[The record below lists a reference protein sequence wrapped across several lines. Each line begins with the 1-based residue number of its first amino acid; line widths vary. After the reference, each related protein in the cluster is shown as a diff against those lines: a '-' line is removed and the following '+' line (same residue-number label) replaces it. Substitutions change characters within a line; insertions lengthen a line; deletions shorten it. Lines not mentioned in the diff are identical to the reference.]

1 MSSRDDANHTPCGD
15 APSFVLGALESQQAR
30 RFLEHAD
37 GCAVCRDE
45 LSALAPAVDLL
56 AESAPQ
62 VVAPKQLKH
71 RVMDTVRAEATAR
84 QPARRRALPFF
95 SARSAH
101 GRPAGLIALCG
112 ALVVVVVALA
122 VSTLGQKSSVRNLNA
137 SVTAAGA
144 VATLHQ
150 SAGHTWLTV
159 AHMPQ
164 PGSGRVYEVWIARG
178 SGQPQATS
186 ALFTPTSSGEG
197 VVAVPGS
204 VSNGSEV
211 LVTSEPAG
219 GSLRPTRAPVI
230 VAHVS

>member
-1 MSSRDDANHTPCGD
+1 MSSHDDANHTPCGD
-15 APSFVLGALESQQAR
+15 APSFVLGALDPQQAR

-37 GCAVCRDE
+37 DCAVCRDE
-45 LSALAPAVDLL
+45 LGALTPAVDLL
-56 AESAPQ
+56 AESAPP
-62 VVAPKQLKH
+62 VIAPKRLKR

-84 QPARRRALPFF
+84 QPARRRTSRFF
-95 SARSAH
+95 SVRSAH
-101 GRPAGLIALCG
+101 GRPLGLIALCG
-112 ALVVVVVALA
+112 ALAVVVVALA
-122 VSTLGQKSSVRNLNA
+122 LSTFGQENSVRNLNA
-137 SVTAAGA
+137 NVTAAGA

-164 PGSGRVYEVWIARG
+164 PGAGRVYEVWIARDG
-178 SGQPQATS
+178 GQPQATS
-186 ALFTPTSSGEG
+186 ALFTPTTRGEG

-204 VSNGSEV
+204 VRSGNEV